1 MPSLFCLFIKNKIN
15 KTQKHCRRVSLSL
28 MLSFIFPLFKPF
40 LLLFCLLFW
49 GKTPPF
55 PSPSHPIL
63 LYCQESCSCDS
74 PAFFSAIRFLFLCLP
89 LRLSSPF
96 FVYLKQKQNIFETT
110 FKIYSIIFRQN
121 RQQNL
126 YLHSNSPVC
135 CSPLFSACFV
145 FDIKITGTRH
155 KMITF
160 DKILSITLR

>member
-28 MLSFIFPLFKPF
+28 ILSFIFPLFKPF

-63 LYCQESCSCDS
+63 LYCQESCSRDS
-74 PAFFSAIRFLFLCLP
+74 PAFFSAIRFPFRCPP
-89 LRLSSPF
+89 LRLPSPF

-126 YLHSNSPVC
+126 YLHSNPPFC
-135 CSPLFSACFV
+135 LCSLFFCLFCF
-145 FDIKITGTRH
+145 
-155 KMITF
+155 
-160 DKILSITLR
+160 